1 MENVFEQ
8 VTIEQT
14 AAGELLRLLGLAIND
29 DVQGIGL
36 LEIVRDCQF
45 FRLQGLSGAEFG
57 YALKVAGSELWI
69 QAAGGAAKIDLTVL
83 GLALIEQQARNA
95 HLKSVGFQTRR
106 RGLVRKAIKA
116 GYQVDGYIL
125 RKKIDA

>member
-1 MENVFEQ
+1 MENVSEQ
-8 VTIEQT
+8 VIIEQT
-14 AAGELLRLLGLAIND
+14 TAEAVLPLLGLAIAD
-29 DVQGIGL
+29 DVQGLGL
-36 LEIVRDCQF
+36 SEIVGGCQF
-45 FRLQGLSGAEFG
+45 FRLQGLKGAEFG

-69 QAAGGAAKIDLTVL
+69 QAAGGAAKIDLTIF
-83 GLALIEQQARNA
+83 GLALIEQQAKGA
-95 HLKSVGFQTRR
+95 ALKSVGFQTRR